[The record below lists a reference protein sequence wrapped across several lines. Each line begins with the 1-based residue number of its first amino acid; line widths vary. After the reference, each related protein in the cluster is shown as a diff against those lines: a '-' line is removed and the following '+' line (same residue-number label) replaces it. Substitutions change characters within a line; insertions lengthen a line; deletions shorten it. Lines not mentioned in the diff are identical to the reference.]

1 MQILSAIVLL
11 GVLIF
16 VHELGHFLF
25 AKGLGIPVLKFSL
38 GFGPRLWGVQRGET
52 EYQIAAVPLGGFV
65 KMLGEE
71 PGEEL
76 DPADRERAFN
86 RQAVWKRMSV
96 VAAGPVFNILFAALL
111 FTLLIMTGMPAL
123 TSQIGE
129 VMEETPAMAAG
140 LQAGDRIVRI
150 DDQPIERWDELSD
163 LIHDRPGRELIL
175 EIDRKGEKRVLQVVP
190 EARTVQNLFGEDQE
204 VGLIG
209 ITPSD
214 ETVTFSL
221 SFSDGLVWAA
231 GETWRWCEITVLA
244 IVKIF
249 QKVVPAKTIGGPI
262 LIMQMAGKTA
272 ALGAQS
278 FIHFMAIISIN
289 LGILNL
295 FPIPILDGG
304 HLLFMLIEAVRGKPV
319 NQRAMEMAQKTGL
332 FIILAIMVFALY
344 NDILRVFTGGLTP

>member
-38 GFGPRLWGVQRGET
+38 GFGPRIWGFRKGET
-52 EYQIAAVPLGGFV
+52 EYQLAAVPLGGFV

-76 DPADRERAFN
+76 DPADRARAFN
-86 RQAVWKRMSV
+86 NQSVWKRMSV
-96 VAAGPVFNILFAALL
+96 VAAGPIFNILFSALL

-123 TSQIGE
+123 TSQVGE
-129 VMEETPAMAAG
+129 VMEDTPAMAAG
-140 LQAGDRIVRI
+140 IQAGDRIIRI
-150 DDQPIERWDELSD
+150 DDQPIERWDELSS
-163 LIHDRPGRELIL
+163 LIHDRPGRKLVL
-175 EIDRKGEKRVLQVVP
+175 EIDRKGTTLVLSVVP
-190 EARTVQNLFGEDQE
+190 ETRTVPNLFGEDTE

-221 SFSDGLVWAA
+221 SFPDGLAWAVE
-231 GETWRWCEITVLA
+231 ETWHWCEITVLA

-249 QKVVPAKTIGGPI
+249 QNIVPAKTIGGPI

-272 ALGAQS
+272 SLGAQS

-304 HLLFMLIEAVRGKPV
+304 HLLFMVIEAVRGKPV
-319 NQRAMEMAQKTGL
+319 NQRVMEMAQKTGL
-332 FIILAIMVFALY
+332 FVILAIMVFALY
-344 NDILRVFTGGLTP
+344 NDILRVFSGGLTP